1 MRLSNL
7 LNIFMGREVSPE
19 EELGL
24 EAASAD
30 MSMLMSHD
38 GSEPSFIAGTSSQ
51 LYDSHDFR
59 DLGVW
64 YDADEDETE

>member
-1 MRLSNL
+1 
-7 LNIFMGREVSPE
+7 MGRDVSPE

-30 MSMLMSHD
+30 MSLLVAYD
-38 GSEPSFIAGTSSQ
+38 GNEPSFIAGTSSQ
-51 LYDSHDFR
+51 LYDSHDFS

-64 YDADEDETE
+64 YEADEDETE

>member
-1 MRLSNL
+1 
-7 LNIFMGREVSPE
+7 MGRYVSPE
-19 EELGL
+19 DELGL

-30 MSMLMSHD
+30 MALLMSHD
-38 GSEPSFIAGTSSQ
+38 GNEPSYIAGTSSQ

-64 YDADEDETE
+64 YGAEEDETE